1 MNAQKKGAP
10 QASHEEQPGQQPDQQ
25 GVEAIANDA
34 AMDRFAATFE
44 ASAKRWELVVYPSLV
59 AFIILAVYGFY
70 LVYSLTSD
78 VAQLAKSID
87 PRMEH
92 HMAEMT
98 VSIQQMSAAVTQMSA
113 SVKQMDATL
122 QLIEGDVDNLG
133 PMLGHMETMSR
144 NAAAMAASTDRMGQD
159 LAIMNR
165 NVSPAMRNMN
175 NMMPW

>member
-1 MNAQKKGAP
+1 M
-10 QASHEEQPGQQPDQQ
+10 S
-25 GVEAIANDA
+25 VERVGGGETVVGIRGGSEGTIANANDA
-34 AMDRFAATFE
+34 AMDRFAASFE

-87 PRMEH
+87 PAMEH

-98 VSIQQMSAAVTQMSA
+98 ISIQQMSTAVSQMSD
-113 SVKQMDATL
+113 SVSKMNVTL
-122 QLIEGDVDNLG
+122 QEMSGDVDNLG
-133 PMLGHMETMSR
+133 PMLGQMEQMTRYS
-144 NAAAMAASTDRMGQD
+144 AAMAGSTDRMGQD

-165 NVSPAMRNMN
+165 NVSPAMRGMN
-175 NMMPW
+175 NLMPW

>member
-1 MNAQKKGAP
+1 MSAEKRTVDDGAP
-10 QASHEEQPGQQPDQQ
+10 TQAGEDSAEML
-25 GVEAIANDA
+25 ANDA

-92 HMAEMT
+92 HMADMT
-98 VSIQQMSAAVTQMSA
+98 KSIDIMAKAVSQMSG
-113 SVKQMDATL
+113 SVHTMDQTL
-122 QLIEGDVDNLG
+122 QAMAKDVDNLG
-133 PMLGHMETMSR
+133 PMLSHMEQM
-144 NAAAMAASTDRMGQD
+144 NQHAASMAGATDRMGQD

-165 NVSPAMRNMN
+165 NVSPAMRGMN

>member
-1 MNAQKKGAP
+1 MSADKNRGGGPAVEPAGDVENAIAN
-10 QASHEEQPGQQPDQQ
+10 
-25 GVEAIANDA
+25 ANDA

-87 PRMEH
+87 PAMEH
-92 HMAEMT
+92 HMADMT
-98 VSIQQMSAAVTQMSA
+98 ISIQQMSVSVAQMSESVQKMDETLHAIA
-113 SVKQMDATL
+113 S
-122 QLIEGDVDNLG
+122 DVDNLG
-133 PMLGHMETMSR
+133 PMLGHMEQMSR
-144 NAAAMAASTDRMGQD
+144 HSAAMAGATDRMGQD

-165 NVSPAMRNMN
+165 NVSPAMRGMN
-175 NMMPW
+175 NIMPW